1 MASFWRIIGTWAL
14 WSVAAGHPATK
25 TSPDWPYEEE
35 VARAFASL
43 TSASYCG
50 ADDALQN
57 WTCGPCEDVGIHLV
71 PSTLRFVQRR
81 ELIQPRSTFLLLA
94 RMSTRTTDG
103 CVISFRGST
112 TVTNWIEDF
121 RFWNTPVPFE
131 WCKGCYVEDGFSSI
145 WRNVKDEVLG
155 KLREIGCVP
164 RHEVGNSSN
173 SSSNLF
179 ITGHSL
185 GAAVGT
191 VAMCTLQGWGYNV
204 GLSYLF
210 ESPRVGNENFVNAF
224 DHEFARRIPMYR
236 ITHSRDPV
244 PHLPPRY
251 LTGFKY
257 EHVNYEVFYDDQNVW
272 HFCAREEDRSCADQ
286 YSLPTTLRFISDHCA
301 SPLTSSGSLCHCPL
315 HPHTAGQAA
324 PILV

>member
-1 MASFWRIIGTWAL
+1 MDPMKWFCLAALMVGTSRGNNTTL
-14 WSVAAGHPATK
+14 
-25 TSPDWPYEEE
+25 PDWPYEEDL
-35 VARAFASL
+35 ARAFASL

-50 ADDALQN
+50 ADDQLQT
-57 WTCGPCEDVGIHLV
+57 WTCRSCEDVGIHVDLK
-71 PSTLRFVQRR
+71 TLRFVERR
-81 ELIQPRSTFLLLA
+81 ELIQPKSTFLLLA
-94 RMSTRTTDG
+94 RMSTPTTEG

-145 WRNVKDEVLG
+145 WRSVKDEVLT
-155 KLREIGCVP
+155 KLRDIGCVS
-164 RHEVGNSSN
+164 RHQRNSSDN
-173 SSSNLF
+173 SSSSNLY

-191 VAMCTLQGWGYNV
+191 LAMCTLQGLGYNV

-210 ESPRVGNENFVNAF
+210 ESPRVGNMDFVKAF

-244 PHLPPRY
+244 PHLPPRF

-257 EHVNYEVFYDDQNVW
+257 EHVNYEVFYDEDNVW
-272 HFCAREEDRSCADQ
+272 HFCSREEDSTCADQ
-286 YSLPTTLRFISDHCA
+286 YSLPTTLRYAADHCA

-315 HPHTAGQAA
+315 HTGQAA
-324 PILV
+324 ILV